1 MENGVNDLIPLPK
14 ERVMVFIISFFFFSR
29 KKEEEKKRE
38 VLNNPVKM
46 KKIKE
51 LVSRV
56 SNKHYEDLVAT

>member
-1 MENGVNDLIPLPK
+1 MEIRVNDLIPLPK
-14 ERVMVFIISFFFFSR
+14 ERVVIFYHFLFFFR

-51 LVSRV
+51 LVSSA
-56 SNKHYEDLVAT
+56 SNKH